1 MAEKAK
7 LVARERNIIG
17 KEVKALRRDGET
29 PVVIYGGGR
38 NPLALT
44 VNTHD
49 FELLYRK
56 AGGNTIIAIDIE
68 KADETKE
75 KKNVLVHR
83 IDLDPVSGKI
93 IHADLLQIRMDEKI
107 TTTIPIK
114 FVGDSIAVM
123 DLQGSLLTPTTEVEV
138 ECLPA
143 DLPHEFEVDL
153 APLVDF
159 EAVIHVSDIKPGE
172 GVTMLTDEEAVV
184 AHVEAPRSDEE
195 LEELDEAVVEEE
207 APESEHGEEEAPA
220 EGEEAEKVEET
231 KE

>member
-7 LVARERNIIG
+7 LVARERNVIG
-17 KEVKALRRDGET
+17 KGVGALRRDGET

-38 NPLALT
+38 TPLALT

-56 AGGNTIIAIDIE
+56 AGGNTIVAIDIE

-107 TTTIPIK
+107 TTVIPVK
-114 FVGDSIAVM
+114 FIGDSIAVM
-123 DLQGSLLTPTTEVEV
+123 DLQGSLLTPTTEIEV

-159 EAVIHVSDIKPGE
+159 DTVIHVSDIKPGE
-172 GVTMLTDEEAVV
+172 GVTILTDEEAVV

-195 LEELDEAVVEEE
+195 LEELDEAVVEAE
-207 APESEHGEEEAPA
+207 APESEHGEDEVPA
-220 EGEEAEKVEET
+220 EGEASAEET